1 MRLHLTVDTD
11 GHLGCALTGGD
22 TEAKV
27 SAWDA
32 SEALAGLGAA
42 LDRLEAEGCGETF
55 WQQAEGCYRW
65 LFRRDGDKLRTAV
78 LWSTG
83 IVTGWEHVFWSE
95 CDYAD
100 CLSSCRG
107 EISRVAAPAV

>member
-1 MRLHLTVDTD
+1 MRLHLSIDAE
-11 GHLGCALTGGD
+11 GHLGCELTGGD
-22 TEAKV
+22 TEARA

-32 SEALAGLGAA
+32 GEALEDLRVA
-42 LDRLEAEGCGETF
+42 LERLESEGCGESF

-95 CDYAD
+95 CDYEECVNA
-100 CLSSCRG
+100 CRG
-107 EISRVAAPAV
+107 EIARAAAQAV